1 VSNLCGVRTNVFS
14 GNAGNGIELAGN
26 ASGVTIDPN
35 IVGLTTKGNA
45 VLANR
50 GDGLLIGGSAHRN
63 TVGGVA
69 VSVIP
74 QNTFSG
80 NDGYGLTIAGSA
92 YDNRVFTS
100 FIGTNVLGTLALGNR
115 RGGVLISGHAH
126 GNSIGDAGRPP
137 VNLISGNIGAGVWLT
152 SAVSHN
158 QVVDNY
164 IGLSRAGKP
173 LRNSGRPVV
182 NHGPRNVVKGNVS

>member
-1 VSNLCGVRTNVFS
+1 VFS

-50 GDGLLIGGSAHRN
+50 GDGLLIDGSAHRN
-63 TVGGVA
+63 TVGGNT

-80 NDGYGLTIAGSA
+80 NDGYGLAIAGSA
-92 YDNRVFTS
+92 YDNSVFTS

-115 RGGVLISGHAH
+115 RGGVLIGGHAH
-126 GNSIGDAGRPP
+126 GNSIGHAGHPP
-137 VNLISGNIGAGVWLT
+137 VNLISGNAGAGVWLT
-152 SAVSHN
+152 SGASRN
-158 QVVDNY
+158 RVVDNY
-164 IGLSRAGKP
+164 IGLTRTGKP

-182 NHGPRNVVKGNVS
+182 NNGRRNVVKGNVT